1 MRDAKKSVNGGVN
14 TGGKEFCALKCAH
27 EFVIET
33 RNVTLKEDISSFRR
47 FLKLYKNCY
56 RQESNILKTKKKQTC
71 FRLRSFSR
79 AAAGMVEMECL
90 FGADGG
96 FVSSSI
102 FGTKLLHNKNSLKQ
116 NVGQKTYF
124 L

>member
-1 MRDAKKSVNGGVN
+1 M
-14 TGGKEFCALKCAH
+14 
-27 EFVIET
+27 IET
-33 RNVTLKEDISSFRR
+33 RNVTLKEDTSSFRR

-56 RQESNILKTKKKQTC
+56 RQESNILKTKQKQTC

-96 FVSSSI
+96 FISSISSI
-102 FGTKLLHNKNSLKQ
+102 FGTKLFHNENPLKQ
-116 NVGQKTYF
+116 NVGQKNILF
-124 L
+124 VEPS